1 MINPH
6 LISTEVW
13 GPVVINSE
21 EERDFCFIA
30 GVENRVR
37 EVPISLYR
45 VTVLTGK
52 VPCRL
57 LLMKS

>member
-1 MINPH
+1 MCKYFPAVR
-6 LISTEVW
+6 LST
-13 GPVVINSE
+13 
-21 EERDFCFIA
+21 RT
-30 GVENRVR
+30 VENKVR

-52 VPCRL
+52 VPCKL